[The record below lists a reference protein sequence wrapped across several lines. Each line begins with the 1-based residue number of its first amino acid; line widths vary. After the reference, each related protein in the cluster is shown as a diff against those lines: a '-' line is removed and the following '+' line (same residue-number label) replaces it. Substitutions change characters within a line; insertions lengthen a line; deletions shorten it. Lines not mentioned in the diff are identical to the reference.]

1 MRRGMTRTTTSQR
14 RASTSGRRDAFEGA
28 YGREDDDDGTYDDD
42 DDDDSDSD
50 GEWMDYDDEVDR
62 VSFLA
67 STTFRSSAASSE
79 RRARAARRRGGDS
92 ERCGCA
98 SGAVA
103 ACLLVLG
110 VSSIGRASYSNVLA
124 RQREAYAR
132 VVEAWDD
139 GEREKFARAKF
150 EWALVADGE
159 QPTWVSTRAVT
170 TRAKEGVNF
179 GVGDV

>member
-14 RASTSGRRDAFEGA
+14 RAATSGRRDAFEGA
-28 YGREDDDDGTYDDD
+28 YEREDDDDGTYDDAD
-42 DDDDSDSD
+42 DADSD

-139 GEREKFARAKF
+139 GEREKFARVKF
-150 EWALVADGE
+150 EL
-159 QPTWVSTRAVT
+159 SLIHI
-170 TRAKEGVNF
+170 
-179 GVGDV
+179 